1 MTEVSNARG
10 FGRMWSLLL
19 TAALLLGA
27 SLPAVAGEIYSW
39 RTEDGG
45 YAYTDDAAAIPTR
58 YRDQVETRKT
68 AALAS
73 YPRYTAT
80 NAAATEHYAE
90 RLAERVE
97 RLRLLNGTL
106 GGRET
111 LQSEP
116 APRAER
122 APDYVN
128 LRTGPSD
135 RAGVDLSIP
144 SWAADDDSP
153 LVVETVFVRLEGSN
167 VIQRV
172 QVTMRGDRIVAIN
185 KPRPRNWNISDPID
199 EAELLEELQR

>member
-1 MTEVSNARG
+1 MTEVSSVRG
-10 FGRMWSLLL
+10 FERIWSLLL

-27 SLPAVAGEIYSW
+27 SAPAVAGEIYSW

-45 YAYTDDAAAIPTR
+45 YAYTDDATTIPTR
-58 YRDQVETRKT
+58 YREQVETRKT
-68 AALAS
+68 AALSS

-80 NAAATEHYAE
+80 NAAATDHYAE

-97 RLRLLNGTL
+97 RLRLLNGAL

-111 LQSEP
+111 PEVEP

-144 SWAADDDSP
+144 SWAGDDDAP
-153 LVVETVFVRLEGSN
+153 LVVETVFVRLAGSN

-172 QVTMRGDRIVAIN
+172 QVTMRGDRVVAIN
-185 KPRPRNWNISDPID
+185 KPRARNWNISDPID
-199 EAELLEELQR
+199 EAELLKELQR